1 MKYSS
6 IYKIRIARSLAL
18 ASALFLG
25 ITGLAYAHEDTPD
38 QDAAAQRPA
47 IPNTGNDGRDSSISR
62 ENTVRRKDPRQ
73 GSSADGDNRTL
84 ERLNQDRGADNR
96 STDRPNQD
104 WGADRSGSHDG
115 GH

>member
-1 MKYSS
+1 MKCPS
-6 IYKIRIARSLAL
+6 IYKIRIARLLAL

-38 QDAAAQRPA
+38 QDAAAQR
-47 IPNTGNDGRDSSISR
+47 NGRDSSISR
-62 ENTVRRKDPRQ
+62 ENAVRRKDPGQ

-96 STDRPNQD
+96 SMDRPNQD